1 MYNIDEKGFIIG
13 LMNKT
18 YRIMSQEA
26 YESRRI
32 KFTIT
37 DGNREFVTLIACI
50 CADGTYTP
58 VALIYK
64 GESHD
69 LQDSWGGPD

>member
-1 MYNIDEKGFIIG
+1 MDEKGFIIG
-13 LMNKT
+13 LMSKT

-26 YESRRI
+26 YESGRI
-32 KFTIT
+32 EFAIT
-37 DGNREFVTLIACI
+37 DSNREFVTLIACI

-64 GESHD
+64 SKSHD
-69 LQDSWGGPD
+69 LQDS